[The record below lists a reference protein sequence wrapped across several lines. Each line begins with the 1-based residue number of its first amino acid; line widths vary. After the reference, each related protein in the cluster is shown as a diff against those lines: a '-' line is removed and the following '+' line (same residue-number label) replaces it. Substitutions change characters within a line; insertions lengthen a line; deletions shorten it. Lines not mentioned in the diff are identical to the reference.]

1 MNDNH
6 VFSQHLGNNEC
17 SEPCSIYS
25 AGSKINAIE
34 LNTSKIVTVVSN
46 LQRAAALDVHV
57 NEKTIYWSDT
67 NLRVI
72 TRLNMSSGKME
83 DLITEDLGTVYGLA
97 VEWESHVMYWSDY
110 SNGRIEV
117 TFLNGSQRKLLFM
130 EGVNRPRGIALH
142 PKKG

>member
-6 VFSQHLGNNEC
+6 VFFQHLGNNEC
-17 SEPCSIYS
+17 SEPCLIYS

-34 LNTSKIVTVVSN
+34 LNTSKIVTIVPN

-57 NEKTIYWSDT
+57 NEKTIYWSDI

-72 TRLNMSSGKME
+72 LRFNMSSGKIE
-83 DLITEDLGTVYGLA
+83 EVITEDLGTVYGLA

-110 SNGRIEV
+110 GNGRIEV
-117 TFLNGSQRKLLFM
+117 ALLDGSQKKLLFM